1 MNKYLDERQE
11 QSLGRYA
18 VISFYIMY
26 VISAIAIVVQLY
38 VGGGN
43 LLLVLGETIIM
54 VAGGVVYLYGIV
66 KTGTFSA
73 NGICKG
79 KTGILVNICI
89 SILVSSIFSLTYGII
104 LNGMSKNETI
114 NIGKVVAMFFAGIT
128 VLCIAVLEIMRKISI
143 NVNRKN
149 EMKYMDS
156 EELPE
161 KDPEFVKIYMANTS
175 VEADM
180 LIGVLAQ
187 NGISA
192 YKQSIDGGVMDVY
205 SGNSNIGDYIFV
217 NSEKI
222 EEANQIIEEYKL
234 S

>member
-11 QSLGRYA
+11 QSLGKYA

-43 LLLVLGETIIM
+43 LLLVFGETIIM

-89 SILVSSIFSLTYGII
+89 SIFVSSIFSLIYGII
-104 LNGMSKNETI
+104 LNGMPKNETI

-128 VLCIAVLEIMRKISI
+128 VLCIVVLEIMRNISI
-143 NVNRKN
+143 NVNRK
-149 EMKYMDS
+149 MR
-156 EELPE
+156 
-161 KDPEFVKIYMANTS
+161 
-175 VEADM
+175 
-180 LIGVLAQ
+180 
-187 NGISA
+187 
-192 YKQSIDGGVMDVY
+192 
-205 SGNSNIGDYIFV
+205 
-217 NSEKI
+217 
-222 EEANQIIEEYKL
+222 
-234 S
+234 